1 MSKDAFIAAHEA
13 LVEEYLDAN
22 PDVSWEEAYDI
33 TADYAWDRV
42 REAMA
47 DLYVRLSGKTIHAS
61 DCATSCAPAEMPG
74 PCDCTVEQGA

>member
-33 TADYAWDRV
+33 TADAAWRRV
-42 REAMA
+42 RKAMA
-47 DLYVRLSGKTIHAS
+47 DRADRIRQLRKEGLL
-61 DCATSCAPAEMPG
+61 
-74 PCDCTVEQGA
+74 